1 MTILTIADAIQIVR
15 KNLDEVGLNDSQ
27 MFGENTDNAQLDS
40 VITDTLPEAI
50 NSINR
55 NAPVELLEGLT
66 ETFAEGQEG
75 EAAQTSVLQ
84 INNQVGTFTIANG
97 DVLRLLFCKASDSE
111 IVVSAIEEM
120 SAIGRQQANQYVRG
134 TFDKPVLVRTQADH
148 NTFKYYS
155 FKEDTATPQIK
166 ATYIPVCYLGSSSA
180 LYVSETETQAEGYY
194 VSPLVKDSI
203 LNQLTAMVLSIYGET
218 DRAGLFQSRV

>member
-55 NAPVELLEGLT
+55 NAPTEMLEGLKEVFEVRT
-66 ETFAEGQEG
+66 EGSPSQNSELTI
-75 EAAQTSVLQ
+75 S
-84 INNQVGTFTIANG
+84 NQVGVFTISNG

-148 NTFKYYS
+148 NKFKYYS
-155 FKEDTATPQIK
+155 FKDDTTTPQIK
-166 ATYIPVCYLGSSSA
+166 ATYIPVCYLKSGA
-180 LYVSETETQAEGYY
+180 LYVTETQTQKEGYY

>member
-66 ETFAEGQEG
+66 ETFTERQEG
-75 EAAQTSVLQ
+75 ETAQTSVLQ
-84 INNQVGTFTIANG
+84 INNQVGTFTISDG

-155 FKEDTATPQIK
+155 FKDDTTTPQIN
-166 ATYIPVCYLGSSSA
+166 ATYIPVCYLEGST
-180 LYVSETETQAEGYY
+180 LYVSGTETQAEGYY
-194 VSPLVKDSI
+194 VSPLVKDSV